1 MVTPVFVVVLSVV
14 SAQKKNIV
22 VDIFA
27 F

>member
-1 MVTPVFVVVLSVV
+1 VVLSAM

>member
-1 MVTPVFVVVLSVV
+1 MVTPVFMVVLSAM